1 MANPPLQLVVV
12 SERPFNAEA
21 PLAALAAPITPVEQF
36 FVRSNFDV
44 PVIDAASWC
53 LAIDGAIDTPRSLD
67 LAELQRLPVREMAV
81 TVECAGNAR
90 RRMQPVPAG
99 TPWDLGAVSTAVFT
113 GVALRDV
120 LALCAVRAD
129 ALELVFAGAD
139 HGDIDGHDVRFARSL
154 PRAAALHEDTLLAW
168 GMNGAPLTPAH
179 GYPLR
184 LLVPG
189 WYGVASVK
197 WLTRITAVTE
207 PFTGHFQTERYI
219 YVKDASVDDGTPV
232 TRMHVRALVADVSAP
247 SESGVIRIRGSAWSG
262 HGAITRVQ
270 LSFDG
275 GSSWEDARIDALA
288 SAYAAVT
295 WSHEIPAPVHDYIDI
310 IVRATDASGETQP
323 LEPRWNELGYGNNV
337 AQRVR
342 VARDQLIVGE
352 SP

>member
-1 MANPPLQLVVV
+1 MADSPSQLVVV

-21 PLAALAAPITPVEQF
+21 PLTALATPITPVEQF

-44 PVIDAASWC
+44 PVVDAASWR
-53 LAIDGAIDTPRSLD
+53 LAVDGAVDAPRAFD
-67 LAELQRLPVREMAV
+67 LRELQLLPVRDIAV

-90 RRMQPVPAG
+90 RWMQPVPAG

-120 LALCAVRAD
+120 LAHCAVRAD

-139 HGDIDGHDVRFARSL
+139 HGEINGRDIPFARSL
-154 PRAAALHEDTLLAW
+154 PCAAALHEDTLLAW
-168 GMNGAPLTPAH
+168 AMNGAPLTPAH

-219 YVKDASVDDGTPV
+219 YVKDAAVADGTPV

-247 SESGVIRIRGSAWSG
+247 SDSGVIRIRGSAWSG

-270 LSFDG
+270 LSLDG
-275 GSSWEDARIDALA
+275 GASWHDARLDAPA

-295 WSHEIPAPVHDYIDI
+295 WSHEMPAVNYDVDI

-342 VARDQLIVGE
+342 VAREQLIIGE

>member
-1 MANPPLQLVVV
+1 MPDEPSQLVVV

-21 PLAALAAPITPVEQF
+21 PLSALAAPITPVEQF

-44 PVIDAASWC
+44 PTIDAAAWRLSVE
-53 LAIDGAIDTPRSLD
+53 GAVATKRSFA
-67 LAELQRLPVREMAV
+67 LAELQGLPVREIAV
-81 TVECAGNAR
+81 TLECAGNAR

-99 TPWDLGAVSTAVFT
+99 TPWDLGAVSTAVFS
-113 GVALRDV
+113 GVALRDT
-120 LALCAVRAD
+120 LELCALRAD
-129 ALELVFAGAD
+129 TVELVFTGAD
-139 HGDIDGHDVRFARSL
+139 HGAIDGHDVHFARSL

-168 GMNGAPLTPAH
+168 AMNGAPLTPAH

-197 WLTRITAVTE
+197 WLTHISAVTE
-207 PFTGHFQTERYI
+207 PFAGHFQAERYI
-219 YVKDASVDDGTPV
+219 YQRDALVSDGTPV
-232 TRMHVRALVADVSAP
+232 TRMHVRALIADVAAS
-247 SESGVIRIRGSAWSG
+247 SSSGTVRISGAAWSG
-262 HGAITRVQ
+262 HGAITRVE

-275 GSSWEDARIDALA
+275 GASWSDVVLA
-288 SAYAAVT
+288 APASPYAAVT
-295 WSHEIPAPVHDYIDI
+295 WSYEQRPLGDGELDI

-342 VARDQLIVGE
+342 VSLDQQIMGGA
-352 SP
+352 S